1 MTNLLKVL
9 EPDARL
15 RLEETPALL
24 ADMRAK
30 AKVDELSL
38 IPLFC
43 TTLVLVYKY
52 RSATLPERRVDV
64 YKELV
69 DLLLGFWDT
78 SRWERE
84 HTSDSRELA
93 LTDGTGRAFMGER
106 EAIEAK
112 RDVLKCLA
120 AWMQSKHLTDLPR
133 AQAEERLA
141 EYFRSQGA
149 NPAEQQTWAHN
160 FLVMAHHRSGLY
172 VESEPDVYAFSHQN
186 FREYLAATDLVE
198 QLDEDMLLSVSAHA
212 NDPLWEEVILLA
224 AAHPDLSAWRRDPC
238 YSACL
243 RQIRSRSPAGA
254 PWMRAYVCLWR
265 GVKRSRLND
274 MPAW

>member
-1 MTNLLKVL
+1 MVSAFIKHYGPAGNHFGLASRPRGYDEVAIHLPRPIVCEVQRLTPECRDQLVTNLLKVL

-15 RLEETPALL
+15 RQEETPALL

-84 HTSDSRELA
+84 YTADSRSWL
-93 LTDGTGRAFMGER
+93 
-106 EAIEAK
+106 
-112 RDVLKCLA
+112 
-120 AWMQSKHLTDLPR
+120 
-133 AQAEERLA
+133 
-141 EYFRSQGA
+141 
-149 NPAEQQTWAHN
+149 
-160 FLVMAHHRSGLY
+160 
-172 VESEPDVYAFSHQN
+172 
-186 FREYLAATDLVE
+186 
-198 QLDEDMLLSVSAHA
+198 
-212 NDPLWEEVILLA
+212 
-224 AAHPDLSAWRRDPC
+224 
-238 YSACL
+238 
-243 RQIRSRSPAGA
+243 
-254 PWMRAYVCLWR
+254 
-265 GVKRSRLND
+265 
-274 MPAW
+274 